1 MKFWYN
7 MNGGVTMKKRM
18 RENTL
23 NTRNSMAAEEIAD
36 KSRIIFQRLINFW
49 PYKESENIFSYLS
62 FGSEVAT
69 KDIIDYSIAKE
80 KKVSIPL
87 CIKETKEMVACS
99 FSTWQDLSKGTYGI
113 LEPNKQSLRII
124 DRTTIDLILV
134 PGVAFDKIGN
144 RIGYGAGYYDRF
156 LNRTN
161 KNTCTIALAFSL
173 QMVPK
178 ISRGIFDVPLDYI
191 ITEDGI
197 IRC

>member
-1 MKFWYN
+1 
-7 MNGGVTMKKRM
+7 MKKEIRRNM
-18 RENTL
+18 L
-23 NTRNSMAAEEIAD
+23 NTRNSMATEEVNE

-49 PYKESENIFSYLS
+49 PYKQSKNIFSYLS
-62 FGSEVAT
+62 FGSEVT
-69 KDIIDYSIAKE
+69 TNYIIDYSIAH
-80 KKVSIPL
+80 KKKISVPL

-99 FSTWQDLSKGTYGI
+99 FNSWQDFSKGTYGI
-113 LEPNKQSLRII
+113 LEPNKESLKIV

-134 PGVAFDKIGN
+134 PGAAFDRLGN

-173 QMVPK
+173 QLVPK
-178 ISRGIFDVPLDYI
+178 IPRGIFDVPLNYI

-197 IRC
+197 IKCN

>member
-1 MKFWYN
+1 
-7 MNGGVTMKKRM
+7 MKKELRRNM
-18 RENTL
+18 L
-23 NTRNSMAAEEIAD
+23 NIRNSMAVEEVND

-49 PYKESENIFSYLS
+49 QYKEAKKILSYLN
-62 FGSEVAT
+62 FGTEVIT
-69 KDIIDYSIAKE
+69 KDIIDYSVAHKKE
-80 KKVSIPL
+80 ISIPL

-113 LEPNKQSLRII
+113 LEPNKESLKII

-134 PGVAFDKIGN
+134 PGAAFDIHGN

-156 LNRTN
+156 LNRIN

-173 QMVPK
+173 QLVSK
-178 ISRGIFDVPLDYI
+178 IPRGIYDVPLDYI

-197 IRC
+197 IKC